1 MRFSGQVRHDL
12 QELVIHACILG
23 AISVGGHSFRHFFCG
38 VAADDNDGYLR
49 EASAHNLQKLNP

>member
-1 MRFSGQVRHDL
+1 L

-38 VAADDNDGYLR
+38 VAADDNDRYLR
-49 EASAHNLQKLNP
+49 EASAHNLKKLNP